1 VSAASSSVVDMK
13 DLGYDAG
20 SGSGVA
26 APDLPPSPEE
36 IHAFARRLANAD
48 WSHLDDRQRIDLI
61 DAGETL
67 KNTTSGAQLRVSLD
81 FEASQ
86 RREAA
91 KRGVRAEKQALG
103 VTHQLALARR
113 VSPYR
118 GKRIQHLG
126 HRLAGMPETFAALQ
140 HGVLSEERADIIAKN
155 TECLS
160 PELRERV
167 DLAIA
172 GDPEW
177 LATLGNKELEA
188 EVNKLAYRFDPS
200 SFVERAARATADRR
214 VTSRPA
220 PDTMMFLNLLL
231 PVVQDVASY
240 AALRRYATAA
250 RNAGDPRSIGQL
262 MADRAVELLT
272 GQATAD
278 AVPIT
283 VDVMIPDTSMLGID
297 DDPATV
303 PGYGPIPAAIAVALL
318 LTAQEQGLAMLRRLY
333 THPKHGRL
341 VAMESVAQEFPAMLA
356 ALIRKRDQICRQ
368 RWCDAPIR
376 NSDHAQRKADGGPTS
391 YVNGQGTCEACNQAK
406 EAIGWR
412 VRARPGPAGL
422 QDPHIPHTIE
432 TVTPTG
438 HVYTSV
444 APQVGVVRRPMAM
457 EIYVAEDFTLA
468 S

>member
-1 VSAASSSVVDMK
+1 VAPSSVVAMK

-36 IHAFARRLANAD
+36 IREFSRRMSNAD
-48 WSHLDDRQRIDLI
+48 WSHLDDQQRIDMI
-61 DAGETL
+61 DAGESL

-113 VSPYR
+113 VSPHR
-118 GKRIQHLG
+118 AKRIQHLG
-126 HRLAGMPETFAALQ
+126 HRLEGMPETFAALL
-140 HGVLSEERADIIAKN
+140 HGLLSEERADIIAKN
-155 TECLS
+155 SECLS

-188 EVNKLAYRFDPS
+188 EVNKLAYRFDPR
-200 SFVERAARATADRR
+200 SFVDRAAKAQADRR

-231 PVVQDVASY
+231 PVVQGVASY
-240 AALRRYATAA
+240 AALTRWATAA
-250 RNAGDPRSIGQL
+250 RNAGDPRSMGQL

-278 AVPIT
+278 AVPVT
-283 VDVMIPDTSMLGID
+283 VDVMIPDTSMLGVD
-297 DDPATV
+297 DDPAIV

-376 NSDHAQRKADGGPTS
+376 NSDHARSKADGGPTS
-391 YVNGQGTCEACNQAK
+391 YLNGQGTCEACNQAK

-444 APQVGVVRRPMAM
+444 APQVGVVRRPMSM
-457 EIYVAEDFTLA
+457 EIYLSEDFTLA